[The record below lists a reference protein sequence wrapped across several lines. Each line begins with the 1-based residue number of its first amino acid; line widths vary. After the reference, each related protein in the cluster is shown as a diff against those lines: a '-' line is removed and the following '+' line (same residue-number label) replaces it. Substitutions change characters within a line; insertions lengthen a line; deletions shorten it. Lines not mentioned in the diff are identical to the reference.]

1 MPPAI
6 TRARRGLIAVLLAGA
21 ALAAQAATTGSGK
34 AASEARTVS
43 GFTSIVLRGD
53 IDLVVRQ
60 AAREAVRVSTD
71 DNLLPLL
78 QTVVETSGDQRSLV
92 IQWPRGDSV
101 RAKSRSVVEVEVV
114 DLGAIS
120 TSGSGDV
127 SVESLKTPALAVSVS
142 GSSDARLTKLE
153 TAQLRLSVAGSGDVQ
168 AAGQAGR
175 LSISIAGSGDVRT
188 RELAADDVSVSIA
201 GSGDASVQANKSL
214 AVSIAGSGDVDYG
227 GSVTLTRSS
236 IAGSGNLR
244 RRP

>member
-1 MPPAI
+1 MHPAI
-6 TRARRGLIAVLLAGA
+6 TRARRGLIVVLLAGA
-21 ALAAQAATTGSGK
+21 ALAAQAATIGSGNP
-34 AASEARTVS
+34 ASEARAVS

-60 AAREAVRVSTD
+60 GAREAVRVSTD

-78 QTVVETSGDQRSLV
+78 QTVVESSGDQRSLV
-92 IQWPRGDSV
+92 IQWPRGQSV
-101 RAKSRSVVEVEVV
+101 RAKSRSVVEVDVV

-142 GSSDARLTKLE
+142 GSSDARLTKIE

-188 RELAADDVSVSIA
+188 RELAADEVSVSIA

-214 AVSIAGSGDVDYG
+214 AVSIAGSGDVDYS
-227 GSVTLTRSS
+227 GSATLARSS